1 VKKSLSLVLFILAC
15 VAIVLFNI
23 IPLWQTKLLSLN
35 AFKSGK
41 EPIVYARDLVERA
54 PLYLSVDPRL
64 HNKHWHIE
72 KSIFEEYEFEEWEL
86 HAYLLAKSV
95 SVSHQVAREKC
106 ESLISGEGYIFDI
119 RILKGDVISGYSQK
133 DGKFNLIQNNK
144 IGLESS
150 NLYVVNCSEK
160 STIVMFV
167 E

>member
-1 VKKSLSLVLFILAC
+1 MQKSLSLLLLILAC
-15 VAIVLFNI
+15 AAIVLFNI
-23 IPLWQTKLLSLN
+23 IPLWKVNLLSLN
-35 AFKSGK
+35 ALKSGR

-72 KSIFEEYEFEEWEL
+72 KSIFEEYEFEDWEL

-95 SVSHQVAREKC
+95 SVSLQVSRGKC
-106 ESLISGEGYIFDI
+106 ESLIGGGDNFDI
-119 RILKGDVISGYSQK
+119 RVLKGDAISGYSQK
-133 DGKFNLIQNNK
+133 NGKFVLIKNNK
-144 IGLESS
+144 IGLEGSE
-150 NLYVVNCSEK
+150 LYVVDCSEQ